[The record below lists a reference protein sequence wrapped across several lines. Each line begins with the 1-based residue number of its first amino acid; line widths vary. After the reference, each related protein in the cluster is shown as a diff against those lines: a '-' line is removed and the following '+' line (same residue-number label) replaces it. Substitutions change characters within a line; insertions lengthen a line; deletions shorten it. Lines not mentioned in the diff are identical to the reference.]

1 METTTLSA
9 SADEL
14 PFNVVQ
20 NFFDEETPVQKSS
33 ATPLI
38 GFGDLLRPLST
49 FSLPTLPPLQQ
60 FPTLPTLP
68 PLQFIEDLS
77 RQQKFVYTTENPT
90 KTRQFGGPR
99 FVNQS
104 SASIPP
110 EHIKMWRRRFYKV
123 FKEIKNQFKPADSD
137 ENLKDTRKL
146 VEEDAMST
154 AQQIQ
159 HSRSGFPVEHSGY
172 GYKTDN
178 RLKRS
183 LK

>member
-1 METTTLSA
+1 M
-9 SADEL
+9 DEV

-20 NFFDEETPVQKSS
+20 NFFDEEETPVSKSLQTP

-38 GFGDLLRPLST
+38 GFGDLLRPLSG
-49 FSLPTLPPLQQ
+49 FSLPTLPPLQ
-60 FPTLPTLP
+60 PLPLPTLP
-68 PLQFIEDLS
+68 PFQFIEDLS
-77 RQQKFVYTTENPT
+77 RQQKLPSSTESPI
-90 KTRQFGGPR
+90 KTRQFGGTR

-123 FKEIKNQFKPADSD
+123 FKEIKNQFKPTNSD
-137 ENLKDTRKL
+137 EIGLSWKHVRKP

-159 HSRSGFPVEHSGY
+159 QNRVSSGFPIEHSGY
-172 GYKTDN
+172 AYKKDG
-178 RLKRS
+178 LV
-183 LK
+183 L